1 MGRSTWLSEF
11 PLRYPATLAGLVAAE
26 AELVRLTALHVAYAE
41 QPDVTPIWQGYIDQK
56 QRAVERQRLTVETLT
71 QARLDPRNWLPGATA
86 PPS

>member
-1 MGRSTWLSEF
+1 MARSMWLSEF
-11 PLRYPATLAGLVAAE
+11 PLHYPATLAGLVAAE
-26 AELVRLTALHVAYAE
+26 AELVRLTALQAAYAE

-71 QARLDPRNWLPGATA
+71 QARLDPRNWLPEATA